1 MSRRKALEVLRSE
14 AYLDVRRNDEGREE
28 RRRWAFFIS
37 LLKSKKG
44 GTTMEQKKQFKTIL
58 IALLLVGSILGFG
71 YGMSTA
77 VKPHDPQTAS
87 VSTVSETPMVPASFS
102 DLAERIRPGVVNIQ
116 VVKKVKNIGF
126 GFRNFP
132 GNPFGDQNPFGDF
145 FGPFSEGNPPRGFE
159 QRGVGSGFVMSR
171 EGYILTNNHVV
182 EDADQIKVK
191 LANGKEYDAIVI
203 GRDPKTDLAL
213 IKIKTSPDLQPLS
226 LGNSDELKV
235 GSWVVAVG
243 SPFGLEQTVTAGI
256 VSAKGRVIG
265 SGPYDNFIQTDASI
279 NPGNS
284 GGPLINMKGEVV
296 GINTAI
302 IASGQG
308 IGFAI
313 PINMAKEIVPQLEE
327 KGHVTRGWLGVSI
340 QEVTPELAKSLGL
353 KEKKGALVAQVV
365 SGSPAEKAGIEQGDV
380 IVEFD
385 GKEVTD
391 SRDLSRIA
399 ASTAVGKAVT
409 VKVSRDGKVMDRQ
422 VKLGEMEEKG
432 VEVSKAPS
440 THKSLGITVQ
450 NLTPEIAK
458 GLGLK
463 KETGVVVTRV
473 EPESAAADAGIQTGD
488 VIQEVNRKPVK
499 NVEDFVQ
506 KVEKAKG
513 QENVLLLIQRGQNN
527 LFAAVTPK

>member
-1 MSRRKALEVLRSE
+1 
-14 AYLDVRRNDEGREE
+14 
-28 RRRWAFFIS
+28 
-37 LLKSKKG
+37 
-44 GTTMEQKKQFKTIL
+44 MEQKKHFKKIV
-58 IALLLVGSILGFG
+58 IALLMVGALVGFG
-71 YGMSTA
+71 YGVSTA
-77 VKPHDPQTAS
+77 VKSSTTTN
-87 VSTVSETPMVPASFS
+87 STVVKNSDIPMIPANFSE
-102 DLAERIRPGVVNIQ
+102 LAEKVRPGVVNIQ
-116 VVKKVKNIGF
+116 VVKKIKNIDF
-126 GFRNFP
+126 GFRHFS
-132 GNPFGDQNPFGDF
+132 GAPFGEKNPFGDF
-145 FGPFSEGNPPRGFE
+145 FGPFSEENPPRGFE
-159 QRGVGSGFVMSR
+159 QRGVGSGFVLNR
-171 EGYILTNNHVV
+171 DGYILTNNHVV

-191 LANGKEYDAIVI
+191 LTNGKEYDGKII

-213 IKIKTSPDLQPLS
+213 IKIKASSDLQPLN
-226 LGNSDELKV
+226 LGNSDDLKV
-235 GSWVVAVG
+235 GSWVIAVG

-302 IASGQG
+302 IASGRG

-313 PINMAKEIVPQLEE
+313 PINMAKEIAPQLQE

-340 QEVTPELAKSLGL
+340 QEVTPALAKSFDL

-365 SGSPAEKAGIEQGDV
+365 SGSPAEKAGIERGDV

-391 SRDLSRIA
+391 SKDLPRIVA
-399 ASTAVGKAVT
+399 LTPIGKAVT
-409 VKVSRDGKVMDRQ
+409 IKLLRNGKVLDRQ
-422 VKLGEMEEKG
+422 VKVGEMEEK
-432 VEVSKAPS
+432 VEVAEAPS
-440 THKSLGITVQ
+440 HKSLGITVQ

-463 KETGVVVTRV
+463 KDTGVVVTRV
-473 EPESAAADAGIQTGD
+473 EPGGPAADAGIQTGD
-488 VIQEVNRKPVK
+488 LVQEVNRKPVK

-513 QENVLLLIQRGQNN
+513 QDNILLLIQRGQSNM
-527 LFAAVTPK
+527 FAAVTPK

>member
-1 MSRRKALEVLRSE
+1 MDKK
-14 AYLDVRRNDEGREE
+14 NH
-28 RRRWAFFIS
+28 
-37 LLKSKKG
+37 LKK
-44 GTTMEQKKQFKTIL
+44 II
-58 IALLLVGSILGFG
+58 IALLMVGALVGFG
-71 YGMSTA
+71 YGVSTA
-77 VKPHDPQTAS
+77 VKD
-87 VSTVSETPMVPASFS
+87 STTPSPTLVKDSDIPMVPANFS
-102 DLAERIRPGVVNIQ
+102 QLAEKVRPGVVNIQ
-116 VVKKVKNIGF
+116 VVKKVKNVDF
-126 GFRNFP
+126 GFPQFF
-132 GNPFGDQNPFGDF
+132 GNPFGENNPFGDF
-145 FGPFSEGNPPRGFE
+145 FGPFSEKNPPRSFE

-191 LANGKEYDAIVI
+191 LANGKEYDGKVI

-213 IKIKTSPDLQPLS
+213 VKIEGSSDLHPLQ
-226 LGNSDELKV
+226 LGNSDDLTV
-235 GSWVVAVG
+235 GSWVVAIG

-265 SGPYDNFIQTDASI
+265 SGPYDSFIQTDASI

-284 GGPLINMKGEVV
+284 GGPLINMKGEVI

-313 PINMAKEIVPQLEE
+313 PINMVKEIVPQLQE

-340 QEVTPELAKSLGL
+340 QEVTPALAKSFDL
-353 KEKKGALVAQVV
+353 KEKKGALVAEVV

-385 GKEVTD
+385 GKEVVG
-391 SRDLSRIA
+391 SKDLPRMV
-399 ASTAVGKAVT
+399 ASTPVGKS
-409 VKVSRDGKVMDRQ
+409 VSIKLWRNGKVLDRQ
-422 VKLGEMEEKG
+422 VKVGEMQEK
-432 VEVSKAPS
+432 VEMTKAPFQ
-440 THKSLGITVQ
+440 KSLGITVQ

-473 EPESAAADAGIQTGD
+473 EPGSPAADAGIQTGD
-488 VIQEVNRKPVK
+488 LIREVNRAPVK
-499 NVEDFVQ
+499 DAEDCVQ
-506 KVEKAKG
+506 KIEMAKV
-513 QENVLLLIQRGQNN
+513 QDNILLSLQRGQNN

>member
-1 MSRRKALEVLRSE
+1 
-14 AYLDVRRNDEGREE
+14 
-28 RRRWAFFIS
+28 
-37 LLKSKKG
+37 
-44 GTTMEQKKQFKTIL
+44 MEQKKHIKTIL
-58 IALLLVGSILGFG
+58 IALLLVGSILGLG

-77 VKPHDPQTAS
+77 IKPHESSAAS
-87 VSTVSETPMVPASFS
+87 VSTASETPMVPANFS
-102 DLAERIRPGVVNIQ
+102 ELAEKVRPGVVNIQ
-116 VVKKVKNIGF
+116 VVKKVKNIDF
-126 GFRNFP
+126 GFRNF
-132 GNPFGDQNPFGDF
+132 GSPFGEKNPFGDF
-145 FGPFSEGNPPRGFE
+145 FGPFLEGNPPRDFE
-159 QRGVGSGFVMSR
+159 QRGVGSGFVMNR

-191 LANGKEYDAIVI
+191 LSNGKEYEGKVI
-203 GRDPKTDLAL
+203 GRDSKTDLAL
-213 IKIKTSPDLQPLS
+213 VKIKGGSDLNPLK
-226 LGNSDELKV
+226 LGNSDDLKV

-313 PINMAKEIVPQLEE
+313 PINMAKEIAPQLQE

-340 QEVTPELAKSLGL
+340 QEVTPQLAKSFGL
-353 KEKKGALVAQVV
+353 KEKKGALVAQVI
-365 SGSPAEKAGIEQGDV
+365 SNSPAEKAGIEQGDV
-380 IVEFD
+380 ILEFD
-385 GKEVTD
+385 GKEISDSKDLPRIVASTPVGKSVTIK
-391 SRDLSRIA
+391 LSRN
-399 ASTAVGKAVT
+399 
-409 VKVSRDGKVMDRQ
+409 GKVIDREA
-422 VKLGEMEEKG
+422 KLGEMEEKA
-432 VEVSKAPS
+432 EVAKTPS
-440 THKSLGITVQ
+440 SHKSLGITVQ

-463 KETGVVVTRV
+463 KDTGVVVTGV
-473 EPESAAADAGIQTGD
+473 EPGSAAANAGIQTGD

-499 NVEDFVQ
+499 NVEDFSQ

-513 QENVLLLIQRGQNN
+513 QDNVLLLIQRGQNN

>member
-1 MSRRKALEVLRSE
+1 
-14 AYLDVRRNDEGREE
+14 
-28 RRRWAFFIS
+28 
-37 LLKSKKG
+37 
-44 GTTMEQKKQFKTIL
+44 MEQKKHFKKIV
-58 IALLLVGSILGFG
+58 IALLMVGALVGFG
-71 YGMSTA
+71 YGVSTA
-77 VKPHDPQTAS
+77 VKNNTTPN
-87 VSTVSETPMVPASFS
+87 STVVTNSDIPMVPANFS
-102 DLAERIRPGVVNIQ
+102 ELAENIRPGVVNIQ
-116 VVKKVKNIGF
+116 VIKKIKNIDF
-126 GFRNFP
+126 GFRHFS
-132 GNPFGDQNPFGDF
+132 GAPFGEKNPFGDF
-145 FGPFSEGNPPRGFE
+145 FGPFSEENPPRGFE
-159 QRGVGSGFVMSR
+159 QRGVGSGFVMNR
-171 EGYILTNNHVV
+171 DGYILTNNHVV

-191 LANGKEYDAIVI
+191 LTSGKEYDGKIV

-213 IKIKTSPDLQPLS
+213 IKIEASSDLQPLS
-226 LGNSDELKV
+226 LGNSDDLKV

-243 SPFGLEQTVTAGI
+243 SPFGLEQTITAGI

-313 PINMAKEIVPQLEE
+313 PINMAKEIAPQLQE

-340 QEVTPELAKSLGL
+340 QEVTPALVKSFDL
-353 KEKKGALVAQVV
+353 KEKKGALVAHVV

-391 SRDLSRIA
+391 SKDLPRIV
-399 ASTAVGKAVT
+399 ASTPIGKAVT
-409 VKVSRDGKVMDRQ
+409 IKLLRNGKALDRQ
-422 VKLGEMEEKG
+422 MKVGEMEEK
-432 VEVSKAPS
+432 VEVAKAPS
-440 THKSLGITVQ
+440 HKSLGITVQ
-450 NLTPEIAK
+450 NLTPEITK

-463 KETGVVVTRV
+463 KDTGVVVTRV
-473 EPESAAADAGIQTGD
+473 EPGSPAADAGIQTGD
-488 VIQEVNRKPVK
+488 LVQEVNRKPVK
-499 NVEDFVQ
+499 NVEDYVQ

-513 QENVLLLIQRGQNN
+513 QDNILLLIQRGQNN

>member
-1 MSRRKALEVLRSE
+1 
-14 AYLDVRRNDEGREE
+14 
-28 RRRWAFFIS
+28 
-37 LLKSKKG
+37 
-44 GTTMEQKKQFKTIL
+44 MEQKKRIRTIL
-58 IALLLVGSILGFG
+58 ISLLMVGAMLGFG
-71 YGMSTA
+71 YGVSTA
-77 VKPHDPQTAS
+77 V
-87 VSTVSETPMVPASFS
+87 VPANFS
-102 DLAERIRPGVVNIQ
+102 DLAEKVRPGVVNIQ
-116 VVKKVKNIGF
+116 VVKKVKNVGF
-126 GFRNFP
+126 GFRNYP
-132 GNPFGDQNPFGDF
+132 GNPFKENNPFGDF
-145 FGPFSEGNPPRGFE
+145 FGPFPEGNPPGGFE

-191 LANGKEYDAIVI
+191 LANGKEYEGKIV

-213 IKIKTSPDLQPLS
+213 VKIEGASDLHPLK
-226 LGNSDELKV
+226 LGNSEDLKV

-313 PINMAKEIVPQLEE
+313 PINMAKEIAPQLQE

-340 QEVTPELAKSLGL
+340 QEVTPELAKSFDL
-353 KEKKGALVAQVV
+353 KEKKGALVSQVV
-365 SGSPAEKAGIEQGDV
+365 SGGPAEKAGIEQGD
-380 IVEFD
+380 IILEFD
-385 GKEVTD
+385 GKEVSD
-391 SRDLSRIA
+391 AKDLPRIV
-399 ASTAVGKAVT
+399 ASTPVAKTVT
-409 VKVSRDGKVMDRQ
+409 LKVSRNGKITDRQ
-422 VKLGEMEEKG
+422 VKLGEMEEK
-432 VEVSKAPS
+432 VEVTKAPS
-440 THKSLGITVQ
+440 HKSLGITVQ

-473 EPESAAADAGIQTGD
+473 ELGSPAENAGIQTGD
-488 VIQEVNRKPVK
+488 VIREVNRKPIK
-499 NVEDFVQ
+499 DVEDFVQ

-513 QENVLLLIQRGQNN
+513 PDNVLFLVQRGQNN
-527 LFAAVTPK
+527 LFAAVTPR

>member
-1 MSRRKALEVLRSE
+1 MERK
-14 AYLDVRRNDEGREE
+14 
-28 RRRWAFFIS
+28 
-37 LLKSKKG
+37 KH
-44 GTTMEQKKQFKTIL
+44 FKTVL
-58 IALLLVGSILGFG
+58 IALLLAGSMIGFG
-71 YGMSTA
+71 YGISTA
-77 VKPHDPQTAS
+77 VKPHDPP
-87 VSTVSETPMVPASFS
+87 VSSATTISEAPMVPANFS
-102 DLAERIRPGVVNIQ
+102 DLAEKVRPGVVNIQ
-116 VVKKVKNIGF
+116 VVKKVKNV
-126 GFRNFP
+126 GFRGFP
-132 GNPFGDQNPFGDF
+132 GNPFGDF
-145 FGPFSEGNPPRGFE
+145 FGPFSEGNPPGGYKQE
-159 QRGVGSGFVMSR
+159 GVGSGFVMNR
-171 EGYILTNNHVV
+171 DGYILTNNHVV
-182 EDADQIKVK
+182 DDADQIKVK
-191 LANGKEYDAIVI
+191 LPSGKEYDGKIV

-213 IKIKTSPDLQPLS
+213 VKIDGASDLHPLT
-226 LGNSDELKV
+226 LGNSEDLKV

-313 PINMAKEIVPQLEE
+313 PINMAKEIAPQLQE

-340 QEVTPELAKSLGL
+340 QEMTPELAKSMGL

-365 SGSPAEKAGIEQGDV
+365 PGSPAEKAGIEQGDV
-380 IVEFD
+380 IFEFD
-385 GKEVTD
+385 GKDVSSSKDLPRIVASTPVGKTLTVK
-391 SRDLSRIA
+391 LSRN
-399 ASTAVGKAVT
+399 GKAL
-409 VKVSRDGKVMDRQ
+409 DRQ
-422 VKLGEMEEKG
+422 VKLGELEEKA
-432 VEVSKAPS
+432 EVTRTPS
-440 THKSLGITVQ
+440 TQKSLGMAVQ

-473 EPESAAADAGIQTGD
+473 EPGSPAADAGIQTGD
-488 VIQEVNRKPVK
+488 VIREVNRKPVK
-499 NVEDFVQ
+499 DADDFVQ
-506 KVEKAKG
+506 KVEKAKD
-513 QENVLLLIQRGQNN
+513 QDNILLLLQRGQNN

>member
-1 MSRRKALEVLRSE
+1 
-14 AYLDVRRNDEGREE
+14 
-28 RRRWAFFIS
+28 
-37 LLKSKKG
+37 
-44 GTTMEQKKQFKTIL
+44 MEQKRKIKIIL
-58 IALLLVGSILGFG
+58 IALLLVGGIIGLG
-71 YGMSTA
+71 YEMSTA
-77 VKPHDPQTAS
+77 IKPHGPSAAS
-87 VSTVSETPMVPASFS
+87 ASALSETPMVPANFN
-102 DLAERIRPGVVNIQ
+102 DLAEKVRSGVVNVQ

-126 GFRNFP
+126 GFRQF
-132 GNPFGDQNPFGDF
+132 GNPFGEKNPFGNF
-145 FGPFSEGNPPRGFE
+145 FGPFSEGNPPGGFE
-159 QRGVGSGFVMSR
+159 QRGVGSGFVMNR

-191 LANGKEYDAIVI
+191 LANGKEFEGKVV

-213 IKIKTSPDLQPLS
+213 IKINAPSDLQPLT
-226 LGNSDELKV
+226 LGNSDDLKV

-284 GGPLINMKGEVV
+284 GGPLVNMKGEVV

-313 PINMAKEIVPQLEE
+313 PINMAKEIAPQLQE
-327 KGHVTRGWLGVSI
+327 KGHVTRGWLGVGI
-340 QEVTPELAKSLGL
+340 QEVTPELAKSFGL
-353 KEKKGALVAQVV
+353 KEKKGALVAEVV

-385 GKEVTD
+385 GKEVTE
-391 SRDLSRIA
+391 SKDLPRIV
-399 ASTAVGKAVT
+399 ASTPVGKAVPI
-409 VKVSRDGKVMDRQ
+409 KLSRSGKFLDRQ
-422 VKLGEMEEKG
+422 VKVGEMEEKT
-432 VEVSKAPS
+432 EVVKTHS
-440 THKSLGITVQ
+440 TKKSLGITVQ
-450 NLTPEIAK
+450 NVTPEIAK

-473 EPESAAADAGIQTGD
+473 EPGSPAADAGIQTGD
-488 VIQEVNRKPVK
+488 VIHEVNRKQVK

-506 KVEKAKG
+506 KVEKAKD
-513 QENVLLLIQRGQNN
+513 QDNILLFLQRGQNN